1 VSATEAGRAA
11 IQSARAERAKRI
23 SVLLAGLDHDE
34 LATVAAALDA
44 LEIAAVHVP
53 PPENPDR

>member
-1 VSATEAGRAA
+1 
-11 IQSARAERAKRI
+11 
-23 SVLLAGLDHDE
+23 VLLAGLDDDE

-53 PPENPDR
+53 MPEPSDR